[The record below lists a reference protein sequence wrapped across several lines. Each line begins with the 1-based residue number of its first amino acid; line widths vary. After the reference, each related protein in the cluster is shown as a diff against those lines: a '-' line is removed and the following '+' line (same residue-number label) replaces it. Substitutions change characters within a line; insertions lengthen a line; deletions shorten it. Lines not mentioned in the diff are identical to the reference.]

1 MGNFITIG
9 LGAFLGANARY
20 MLGSW
25 FAARYGSDFPWGTL
39 FINVS
44 GSFALGFL
52 LAFLEQ
58 RAIANPTFR
67 LLLGT
72 GFLGAYTTFSTF
84 SWETLALVQ
93 DGEYVQA
100 GLNLLGS
107 VGLGL
112 VGVILGAAA
121 GRLLGNLI

>member
-1 MGNFITIG
+1 MGNFLTIG

-20 MLGSW
+20 LLGTW

-39 FINVS
+39 SINVS
-44 GSFALGFL
+44 GSLALGFL

-58 RAIANPTFR
+58 RGIADPSYR

-84 SWETLALVQ
+84 SYETIALLQ
-93 DGEYVQA
+93 DGEYWQML
-100 GLNLLGS
+100 LNVGS
-107 VGLGL
+107 SVALGL
-112 VGVILGAAA
+112 IGAILGIAA
-121 GRLLGNLI
+121 GRLIGRLI